1 MFCAN
6 YTLIKK
12 IKSEKIWICL
22 NISNS
27 CSFPLL
33 WWNTGKDFDAG
44 KDWGQEEKRVTE
56 DEIVGW
62 HHWLNGHVLKQTP
75 GDSEGQGS
83 LAGYSS
89 WGHKESDTT
98 EWLHNSETL
107 NILFSGSSNYRLS
120 TPFQWACSSC
130 LTACSPA
137 PPPSLTESE
146 TPDL

>member
-1 MFCAN
+1 MFYAN

-98 EWLHNSETL
+98 ECTTVKHWTFSSVAVVTIDCLLH
-107 NILFSGSSNYRLS
+107 FSGLVAAILQHVALLLHRH
-120 TPFQWACSSC
+120 
-130 LTACSPA
+130 
-137 PPPSLTESE
+137 
-146 TPDL
+146 